1 MKRKEQKNSFYAVL
15 FNQEGYV
22 CGVQKSGNADYSITI
37 GDSWSKIW
45 PGELMQDGNSFLSK
59 GQKITYLVRVSE
71 IRHAQEL
78 PFIYLAILQDK
89 EQIGEPQVNE
99 SIKDLKKKINF
110 YETIINGSC
119 DEVFITDGKGIII
132 FANPVSESHYGIPV
146 SEMIGKSVWELE
158 ERGIY
163 YPAVTPMV
171 LREKKK
177 ITIDQETGI
186 GKKLMLT
193 ATPIFNNKNEI
204 EMVICNSRDVTAL
217 EDMKKSYHD
226 IKQKVHNKQTGL
238 CMKKSAEVESSQL
251 VYAGDSPIAELLQM
265 TRRIAQTESVVLL
278 QGETG
283 TGKDLFA
290 RQVHD
295 LSSRRNKQ
303 FLKINC
309 AALPQELI
317 ESELFGYKSGAFT
330 GASPKGKIGRFSLAD
345 RGTIFLDEIGEVPL
359 SLQPKLL
366 QVIEEQKFTP
376 IGSSA
381 VEEVNVRIIASTN
394 RDLKRM
400 IGEGAFREDLYYR
413 LCVLSIEIPPLRER
427 KTDIPTLLNHYL
439 GIFSEKHSRKIKLT
453 TDAINVLVNYNW
465 PGNVRELKHL
475 TELLTVTVTTREIK
489 IEHLPPHIT
498 QHSKKLF
505 FPLENSRLETTLEAV
520 ERELVTN
527 SYKKHGSSYKVA
539 SSLGISQSS
548 AIRKIRKYLNDN
560 NAK

>member
-1 MKRKEQKNSFYAVL
+1 MLIDNTCVLL
-15 FNQEGYV
+15 FNGDGLV
-22 CGVQKSGNADYSITI
+22 CGVQKSSNVFFSAALGKHWKDL
-37 GDSWSKIW
+37 W
-45 PGELMQDGNSFLSK
+45 PDELMRDGNSFCFKELHDNWHVQVKEISNNSTTQYKYIAIIEGVDQEDDQVESK
-59 GQKITYLVRVSE
+59 TIIDLRQKVS
-71 IRHAQEL
+71 
-78 PFIYLAILQDK
+78 
-89 EQIGEPQVNE
+89 
-99 SIKDLKKKINF
+99 F

-163 YPAVTPMV
+163 YPAVTPIV
-171 LREKKK
+171 LREKRK
-177 ITIDQETGI
+177 ITIDQETKI

-193 ATPIFNNKNEI
+193 ATPIFNSNNEI

-226 IKQKVHNKQTGL
+226 IKQKVQNKQTVL
-238 CMKKSAEVESSQL
+238 SRNISSEIESNQL
-251 VYAGDSPIAELLQM
+251 VFAGDSTLAELLQVSK
-265 TRRIAQTESVVLL
+265 RIARTESVVLL

-295 LSSRRNKQ
+295 LSSRRDRQ

-330 GASPKGKIGRFSLAD
+330 GASPKGKIGQFSLAD
-345 RGTIFLDEIGEVPL
+345 RGTIFLDEIGEVPI

-376 IGSSA
+376 IGSSS

-394 RDLKRM
+394 RDLKKM
-400 IGEGAFREDLYYR
+400 IKEGAFREDLYYR
-413 LCVLSIEIPPLRER
+413 LCVLAIEIPPLRER
-427 KTDIPTLLNHYL
+427 KTDIPVLLNHYL
-439 GIFSEKHSRKIKLT
+439 EIFSEKHNRQINLSPDALKIL
-453 TDAINVLVNYNW
+453 INYNW

-475 TELLTVTVTTREIK
+475 TELLTVTVMTREIK
-489 IEHLPPHIT
+489 PEHLPSHVT
-498 QHSKKLF
+498 MLSKEHLF
-505 FPLENSRLETTLEAV
+505 PRENSKLATALEAV
-520 ERELVTN
+520 ECELVTN
-527 SYKKHGSSYKVA
+527 NYIKYRSSYKVA
-539 SSLGISQSS
+539 KSLGISQSS
-548 AIRKIRKYLNDN
+548 AIRKIRKYVNDN
-560 NAK
+560 TIK

>member
-1 MKRKEQKNSFYAVL
+1 MGTKD
-15 FNQEGYV
+15 
-22 CGVQKSGNADYSITI
+22 QKSYFNT
-37 GDSWSKIW
+37 
-45 PGELMQDGNSFLSK
+45 E
-59 GQKITYLVRVSE
+59 
-71 IRHAQEL
+71 
-78 PFIYLAILQDK
+78 
-89 EQIGEPQVNE
+89 EPQANE
-99 SIKDLKKKINF
+99 SIEDLKKKISF
-110 YETIINGSC
+110 YETIINGSY
-119 DEVFITDGKGIII
+119 DEVFVTDGKGIII

-226 IKQKVHNKQTGL
+226 IKQKVQKKQAGL
-238 CMKKSAEVESSQL
+238 RKNKSAEVESSQL
-251 VYAGDSPIAELLQM
+251 VHAGDSPIAELLQM
-265 TRRIAQTESVVLL
+265 SRRIARTESVVLL

-290 RQVHD
+290 KQIHD
-295 LSSRRNKQ
+295 LSSRRDKQ

-400 IGEGAFREDLYYR
+400 IGEGVFREDLYYR

-427 KTDIPTLLNHYL
+427 KTDIPALLNHYL
-439 GIFSEKHSRKIKLT
+439 EIFSEKHNRQIKLAA
-453 TDAINVLVNYNW
+453 DALSVLVNYNW

-475 TELLTVTVTTREIK
+475 TELLTVTVTTSEIK
-489 IEHLPPHIT
+489 IEHLPSHIT
-498 QHSKKLF
+498 QHSKEFF
-505 FPLENSRLETTLEAV
+505 FPLENSKLAAALESV
-520 ERELVTN
+520 ERELVIS
-527 SYKKHGSSYKVA
+527 SYKKNGSSYKVA
-539 SSLGISQSS
+539 KSLGISQSS

-560 NAK
+560 NA

>member
-1 MKRKEQKNSFYAVL
+1 METKE
-15 FNQEGYV
+15 
-22 CGVQKSGNADYSITI
+22 
-37 GDSWSKIW
+37 
-45 PGELMQDGNSFLSK
+45 
-59 GQKITYLVRVSE
+59 
-71 IRHAQEL
+71 
-78 PFIYLAILQDK
+78 LQSSASL
-89 EQIGEPQVNE
+89 NE
-99 SIKDLKKKINF
+99 SELKETIKELKKKISF

-119 DEVFITDGKGIII
+119 DEVFITDGKGIIT

-146 SEMIGKSVWELE
+146 SEMIGRSVWELE

-226 IKQKVHNKQTGL
+226 IKQKVQNKQAGSQRT
-238 CMKKSAEVESSQL
+238 KNIEAENNQL
-251 VYAGDSPIAELLQM
+251 IFAGDSPITNLLQM
-265 TRRIAQTESVVLL
+265 SRRIARTDSVVLL

-295 LSSRRNKQ
+295 LSSRRDKQ

-330 GASPKGKIGRFSLAD
+330 GASPKGKIGQFSLAD

-394 RDLKRM
+394 RDLKKM

-427 KTDIPTLLNHYL
+427 RMDIPALLNHYL
-439 GIFSEKHSRKIKLT
+439 ELFSEKHNRQIKIT
-453 TDAINVLVNYNW
+453 PDALSALANYNW

-475 TELLTVTVTTREIK
+475 TELLTVTVTTSEIK
-489 IEHLPPHIT
+489 REHLPSHIT
-498 QHSKKLF
+498 QYSKEF
-505 FPLENSRLETTLEAV
+505 IFPLDNSKLAAALESV
-520 ERELVTN
+520 ERELVIN
-527 SYKKHGSSYKVA
+527 SYKKLGSSYKVA
-539 SSLGISQSS
+539 RSLGISQSS
-548 AIRKIRKYLNDN
+548 AIRKIRKYLDDHNE
-560 NAK
+560 

>member
-1 MKRKEQKNSFYAVL
+1 MLSDNTCVLL
-15 FNQEGYV
+15 FNGDGLV
-22 CGVQKSGNADYSITI
+22 CGVQKNSNVFFLAALGKHWKDL
-37 GDSWSKIW
+37 W
-45 PGELMQDGNSFLSK
+45 PGELMCDGNSFSFRELHDNWYVQIKEISNNSTIQYK
-59 GQKITYLVRVSE
+59 YIAIIEGVDQEDGQIACKTIIDLRQKVS
-71 IRHAQEL
+71 
-78 PFIYLAILQDK
+78 
-89 EQIGEPQVNE
+89 
-99 SIKDLKKKINF
+99 F

-163 YPAVTPMV
+163 YPAVTPIV
-171 LREKKK
+171 LREKRE
-177 ITIDQETGI
+177 ITIDQETKI

-193 ATPIFNNKNEI
+193 ATPIFNSNNEI

-226 IKQKVHNKQTGL
+226 IKQKVQKKQTVFPRNI
-238 CMKKSAEVESSQL
+238 SSEIESNQL
-251 VYAGDSPIAELLQM
+251 VFAGDSMLAELLQVSK
-265 TRRIAQTESVVLL
+265 RIARTESVVLL

-295 LSSRRNKQ
+295 LSSRRDKQ

-330 GASPKGKIGRFSLAD
+330 GANPKGKIGQFSLAD
-345 RGTIFLDEIGEVPL
+345 RGTIFLDEIGEVPF

-376 IGSSA
+376 IGSSS

-394 RDLKRM
+394 RDLKKM
-400 IGEGAFREDLYYR
+400 IKEGVFREDLYYR
-413 LCVLSIEIPPLRER
+413 LCVLAIEIPPLRER
-427 KTDIPTLLNHYL
+427 KTDIPVLLNHYL
-439 GIFSEKHSRKIKLT
+439 EIFSEKHNRQINLSPDALKI
-453 TDAINVLVNYNW
+453 LVNYNW

-475 TELLTVTVTTREIK
+475 TELLTVTVMTREIRP
-489 IEHLPPHIT
+489 EHLPSHLTIL
-498 QHSKKLF
+498 SKEHFSPPENAKLA
-505 FPLENSRLETTLEAV
+505 TALEAV

-527 SYKKHGSSYKVA
+527 NYIKYRSSYKVA
-539 SSLGISQSS
+539 KSLGISQSS
-548 AIRKIRKYLNDN
+548 AIRKIRKYINGN
-560 NAK
+560 TIK